1 MGMGGKQSG
10 HTASFIYE
18 YRFTVV
24 LQNKSHCIQFEALP
38 S

>member
-1 MGMGGKQSG
+1 MGTGGKQSG

-24 LQNKSHCIQFEALP
+24 LQNKSHCTQHEALP